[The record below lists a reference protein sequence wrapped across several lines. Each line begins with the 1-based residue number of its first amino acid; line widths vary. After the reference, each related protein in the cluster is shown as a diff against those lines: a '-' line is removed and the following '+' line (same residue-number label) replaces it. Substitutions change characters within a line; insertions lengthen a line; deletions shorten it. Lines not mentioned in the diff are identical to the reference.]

1 MKTILVVD
9 DEYIT
14 HRIVTVILGSKNY
27 KILSAYNGLEA
38 LEQLYQTPVDIIVTD
53 VNMPYLDGIALLR
66 RVRADKRYCHLPIV
80 MISASTQPQ
89 IHKEGLEK
97 GATAFLHQPISYWEL
112 NQVISSCLEKAG
124 AGPLPL
130 SSQASR

>member
-124 AGPLPL
+124 ATPLGL
-130 SSQASR
+130 SI